1 MASIIN
7 ADTSNGLKL
16 TSDTSGEI
24 ELQSAGTT
32 IATVDSTGLT
42 MASGKSLT
50 GVILS
55 GTPVATTSGT
65 SIDFTSIPSNTKRV
79 TLMFAGVST
88 NSTGRPLIQL
98 GDSGGIETTGYISKS
113 AYAGSS
119 MAGTNSTA
127 GFIVNDSGDPAPL
140 VSGTYVF
147 TLLNSSTNLWVGSGT
162 LCFENYDIVIN
173 GGGQKTLS
181 GTLDRVRLTTV
192 SGSDTFDAGS
202 INILYE

>member
-1 MASIIN
+1 MTISIKPTASETTIQNNGSDIFTI
-7 ADTSNGLKL
+7 DSNG
-16 TSDTSGEI
+16 I
-24 ELQSAGTT
+24 
-32 IATVDSTGLT
+32 T
-42 MASGKSLT
+42 MSSGKSLT
-50 GVILS
+50 GFILS

-88 NSTGRPLIQL
+88 NGAGRPLIQL
-98 GDSGGIETTGYISKS
+98 GHSGSIETTGYISKS

-127 GFIVNDSGDPAPL
+127 GFIVNDSGDPVPL

-162 LCFENYDIVIN
+162 LCFDTYDIVIN